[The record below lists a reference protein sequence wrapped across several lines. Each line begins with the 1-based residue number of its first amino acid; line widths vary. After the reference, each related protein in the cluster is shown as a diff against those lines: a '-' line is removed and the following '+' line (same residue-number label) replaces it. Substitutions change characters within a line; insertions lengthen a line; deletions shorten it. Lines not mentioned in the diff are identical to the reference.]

1 MSYILDALRKSD
13 EQRRRGAT
21 PTLLTPQAATLA
33 PPRRKSMSYWMLGGA
48 LLVAGVLIGSLQPW
62 KSARHAPAPASAPL
76 AAPPASTPSSAPVV
90 AAAPADGV
98 QQPAAPVQKPPPASR
113 AAVAPAPVAKPVE
126 KTEAGAEVEAVV
138 KARPSRSSRET
149 VAPAPKSP
157 AKSPAGGTADS
168 RPGKA
173 PPEQPIVRFSDL
185 PVEVQVEIPKLQITV
200 HAYSPVP
207 KERLVGIND
216 LLLREG
222 GSVSPDLK
230 LEQITPDGM
239 VMTYKGYR
247 FRRGVR

>member
-13 EQRRRGAT
+13 EQRRRGTT

-33 PPRRKSMSYWMLGGA
+33 PPRRKLLSYWMLGGA
-48 LLVAGVLIGSLQPW
+48 LLVAGVVIGSLQPW
-62 KSARHAPAPASAPL
+62 KSAQHAPAPASAPL
-76 AAPPASTPSSAPVV
+76 AAPAVSTPPPAPVV
-90 AAAPADGV
+90 AAAPADGA
-98 QQPAAPVQKPPPASR
+98 QQPVAAVRKAPPAPR
-113 AAVAPAPVAKPVE
+113 AAVAPAPVAKSAE
-126 KTEAGAEVEAVV
+126 KIAAGAEVETEV
-138 KARPSRSSRET
+138 KSRPRRGSPET

-157 AKSPAGGTADS
+157 AKSPASGASDS
-168 RPGKA
+168 RPAAA
-173 PPEQPIVRFSDL
+173 PPEPPIVKFSEL
-185 PVEVQVEIPKLQITV
+185 PVEVQMEIPKLQITV

-207 KERLVGIND
+207 RERLVGIND